1 MLTSA
6 QLRKRCFPKQTDTK
20 KMRFPQ
26 VSAAAGEALSCLWYV
41 TCIKFLCQTP
51 DAFHDKKMSSIAA
64 ELQVFVDIDEL
75 EDIRKIVPEG
85 G

>member
-6 QLRKRCFPKQTDTK
+6 QLRKRCFPKQTDTN

-26 VSAAAGEALSCLWYV
+26 VSAAAGEALSYLWYATRV
-41 TCIKFLCQTP
+41 KLLCQTIY
-51 DAFHDKKMSSIAA
+51 DKKMNSIAA

-75 EDIRKIVPEG
+75 EDMRKIVPEG